1 MFDLIEPLWCLE
13 LDNITKKEL
22 AELKAYKVPPS
33 LVAQV
38 CECIA
43 LIFNRK
49 PSYENFVKLAAESN
63 NSICVDMKEYDLNS
77 TSDYATNELK
87 KYFGNADFNNKKI
100 KTLSA
105 PAARLFEWV
114 KLVYETSL
122 FKSKV
127 DSY

>member
-1 MFDLIEPLWCLE
+1 MTTWCLE

-33 LVAQV
+33 LVSQV

-63 NSICVDMKEYDLNS
+63 NSICVDMKDYDLNS

-87 KYFGNADFNNKKI
+87 KYFENADFNAKKI
-100 KTLSA
+100 KTMSQS
-105 PAARLFEWV
+105 AARLFEWV

-127 DSY
+127 RLFFI